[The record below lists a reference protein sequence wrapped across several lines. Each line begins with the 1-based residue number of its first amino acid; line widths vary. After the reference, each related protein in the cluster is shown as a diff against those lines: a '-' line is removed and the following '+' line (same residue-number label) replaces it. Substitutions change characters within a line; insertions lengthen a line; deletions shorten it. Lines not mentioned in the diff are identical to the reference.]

1 MTAAGPDRRTIITDA
16 LRKIDDLTARLEIA
30 EAADNEPIAVLGMGC
45 RLPGGVDN
53 PADYWTLLQEGRDGV
68 IRVPQDRWDADAFY
82 SVDHTVPGTICTT
95 DGGFLTSWQPD
106 EFDAEF
112 FGISPREAAGMDPQ
126 QRLLLEV
133 SWEALENAGIDPYT
147 LSGTKTSVFIGMT
160 TNDYS
165 LTFAGKLR
173 PQDYDPYIP
182 FGNAA
187 NFAAGRLAYFLG
199 LQGPSLVVDTACS
212 SSLVSIHLACQS
224 LRRRESDHAL
234 AAGVNLILTPEN
246 SIACSRWGML
256 APDGRCKTFDAE
268 ANGYVRSE
276 GAGVVV
282 LKRLGD
288 ALRDRDPVLAV
299 IRGTAVNQDGP
310 SGGQTVPSGPAQ
322 QELLREALRASRLQP
337 GDIDYVE
344 AHGTG
349 TALGDPIELE
359 ALHQVFGERDGSAP
373 LVLGSVKTN
382 LGHLESAAGVA
393 GFIKTV
399 LSVRNS
405 HIPRQLHFTELTP
418 RANAAARFSIAAEP
432 RDWPMTDRPRRAG
445 VSSFGVSGT
454 NAHVVVEQ
462 APAVETAAPAAPAP
476 AVSTLVV
483 SGKTRPRVAAT
494 AAALAEWLDGDGAD
508 VALPDIAHTLNHHR
522 ARHPVV
528 ATVTA
533 RDHADAV
540 VGLRGLAGGY
550 PAPGV
555 VGVHE
560 GVCGS
565 GTVFVFSGQG
575 SQWAGMGRS
584 LLVEEPAFAAAVAEL
599 EPVFVEQVGFS
610 LYGVL
615 AGGEPVEGIER
626 IQPVLVG
633 VQLALAGLW
642 RSYGVSPDA
651 VIGHSMGEVAAAV
664 VAGGLSAAQ
673 GLRVIATRSRLMA
686 GLSGQGAMA
695 LVELDAEAAEQ
706 VAAGYS
712 QVSVAVYASPS
723 QTVIAGP
730 PDQVD
735 AVVAEVAG
743 RDRLARRIEVDVASH
758 HQTVDPIVPALR
770 AALADLV
777 PAVPSIPV
785 LSTVGEYPGVLF
797 DGEYWVANLRQPVR
811 FSQAVAAAGVSAATF
826 IEVSPH
832 PLLTYAISDT
842 LGGVHHHS
850 VATLQRDTPEAL
862 TFHTALNAAQPTRA
876 RDLPHPPEP
885 HPVLPNTPWQH
896 SRHWVTLP
904 DPQDTT
910 PAVPATAA
918 DLAHAAAPPWFHSLT
933 WQSISPPSPTASH
946 RSVLVIG
953 EQRLGESLAAELGDA
968 RVTTL
973 PPSVPDDDDAAEALA
988 DALTDIDAVCYAP
1001 PTPSSPLAP
1010 EPAYQE
1016 FHAVRRLVA
1025 ALSARP
1031 TPPRLYLLTR
1041 NAQPAEAGDRANPAH
1056 AILWGLGRT
1065 LALEHPRIWGRIV
1078 DVDDALPAELVARH
1092 LAAEMHANDT
1102 EDQIAYRAGQRRV
1115 PRLQRLATPPGAP
1128 AELGRHTS
1136 QLVIGATGNIG
1147 PSLIRQLAD
1156 MGAGTIVAVSRRAGS
1171 QLDDLAAELADAGTV
1186 LVEVAA
1192 DAADETAMRN
1202 LFDRFGSDLPPLEG
1216 VYVAALAGRPVVFE
1230 DMTADDVAAM
1240 FTPKVDAVAVLH
1252 RLTLATPVRH
1262 FVLFSSITG
1271 LIGSRWLS
1279 HYTATGA
1286 YLDTFAYARRTLGL
1300 AATVVDWGL
1309 WKSFADT
1316 QPVTTDAGLRPMRD
1330 DVAIATLPMVMGPDA
1345 DVSTAVVDADWPLL
1359 AEAYRMRAALR
1370 VVDGLLDA
1378 GPAVDIELSD
1388 PQPGSLLGA
1397 PGETD
1402 SATTGT
1408 RTWLA
1413 GLRPGAAPYPG
1424 GHRVRGVEVVPVSVL
1439 TQTLLAAAADAGRN
1453 TLRDLR
1459 FEYPIVVDQLRVIKV
1474 ELDGDDVI
1482 VSSSRGTEATQRWVR
1497 HAGARIGEPPE
1508 AIADPPAPAA
1518 AGHVVGDATAI
1529 ADFQRLL
1536 GIEGQPFPWSV
1547 RRLDPTPAGLR
1558 AEVDLPEAGSWA
1570 AAIDAATHVARLVAA
1585 SNTRLMLPA
1594 AADAVQVFAAGAA
1607 GPASI
1612 EVVCRSA
1619 ADAELLVDVTV
1630 TDADNAPMLDIRS
1643 LRYAAVESTV
1653 PQAESANGSAGAGL
1667 ADLIPHRAWSELSAQ
1682 ELPAELEG
1690 LLATILG
1697 HELGMPASAIDT
1709 ERPFP
1714 ELGLDSMMA
1723 MTVLRETKKAL
1734 GVELSATMLW
1744 DHPTI
1749 AALAGFLAE
1758 SLAPQ
1763 CDEPEPADNDL
1774 AAESATSVLD
1784 ALLDSVE
1791 SATAGGKS
1799 GM

>member
-82 SVDHTVPGTICTT
+82 SADHTVPGTICTT

-418 RANAAARFSIAAEP
+418 RANVAARFSIAAEP

-664 VAGGLSAAQ
+664 VAGALSAAQ

-706 VAAGYS
+706 VAGGYS

-850 VATLQRDTPEAL
+850 VRHPAPRHPRITDLPHRTQRRAADPGARSSPSARTTPRPAEHAV
-862 TFHTALNAAQPTRA
+862 AAQQALGHAARPAGHHTGGARHGRRPGACRRASVVPFADVAIDFATESDREPPQCAGDRGATARRVAGRRTRRRA
-876 RDLPHPPEP
+876 RDDPAAVGARRRRRGRSTRRCPHRASTRSATRRRRHPARWPPSRP
-885 HPVLPNTPWQH
+885 TRSSTPSVGW
-896 SRHWVTLP
+896 SLRCPRGPPRPGSTCS
-904 DPQDTT
+904 
-910 PAVPATAA
+910 PATPSRPKRGIGRIRRTPSCGAWA
-918 DLAHAAAPPWFHSLT
+918 EPWPWSTPGSGVGSSTSTTRCPPSWSPG
-933 WQSISPPSPTASH
+933 ISPPRCTPTTPRTRSPT
-946 RSVLVIG
+946 
-953 EQRLGESLAAELGDA
+953 
-968 RVTTL
+968 
-973 PPSVPDDDDAAEALA
+973 
-988 DALTDIDAVCYAP
+988 
-1001 PTPSSPLAP
+1001 
-1010 EPAYQE
+1010 
-1016 FHAVRRLVA
+1016 
-1025 ALSARP
+1025 
-1031 TPPRLYLLTR
+1031 
-1041 NAQPAEAGDRANPAH
+1041 
-1056 AILWGLGRT
+1056 
-1065 LALEHPRIWGRIV
+1065 
-1078 DVDDALPAELVARH
+1078 
-1092 LAAEMHANDT
+1092 
-1102 EDQIAYRAGQRRV
+1102 
-1115 PRLQRLATPPGAP
+1115 
-1128 AELGRHTS
+1128 
-1136 QLVIGATGNIG
+1136 
-1147 PSLIRQLAD
+1147 
-1156 MGAGTIVAVSRRAGS
+1156 
-1171 QLDDLAAELADAGTV
+1171 
-1186 LVEVAA
+1186 
-1192 DAADETAMRN
+1192 
-1202 LFDRFGSDLPPLEG
+1202 
-1216 VYVAALAGRPVVFE
+1216 
-1230 DMTADDVAAM
+1230 
-1240 FTPKVDAVAVLH
+1240 
-1252 RLTLATPVRH
+1252 
-1262 FVLFSSITG
+1262 
-1271 LIGSRWLS
+1271 
-1279 HYTATGA
+1279 
-1286 YLDTFAYARRTLGL
+1286 
-1300 AATVVDWGL
+1300 
-1309 WKSFADT
+1309 
-1316 QPVTTDAGLRPMRD
+1316 
-1330 DVAIATLPMVMGPDA
+1330 
-1345 DVSTAVVDADWPLL
+1345 
-1359 AEAYRMRAALR
+1359 
-1370 VVDGLLDA
+1370 
-1378 GPAVDIELSD
+1378 
-1388 PQPGSLLGA
+1388 
-1397 PGETD
+1397 
-1402 SATTGT
+1402 
-1408 RTWLA
+1408 
-1413 GLRPGAAPYPG
+1413 
-1424 GHRVRGVEVVPVSVL
+1424 
-1439 TQTLLAAAADAGRN
+1439 
-1453 TLRDLR
+1453 
-1459 FEYPIVVDQLRVIKV
+1459 
-1474 ELDGDDVI
+1474 
-1482 VSSSRGTEATQRWVR
+1482 
-1497 HAGARIGEPPE
+1497 
-1508 AIADPPAPAA
+1508 
-1518 AGHVVGDATAI
+1518 
-1529 ADFQRLL
+1529 
-1536 GIEGQPFPWSV
+1536 
-1547 RRLDPTPAGLR
+1547 
-1558 AEVDLPEAGSWA
+1558 
-1570 AAIDAATHVARLVAA
+1570 
-1585 SNTRLMLPA
+1585 
-1594 AADAVQVFAAGAA
+1594 
-1607 GPASI
+1607 GPAS
-1612 EVVCRSA
+1612 
-1619 ADAELLVDVTV
+1619 
-1630 TDADNAPMLDIRS
+1630 
-1643 LRYAAVESTV
+1643 
-1653 PQAESANGSAGAGL
+1653 AGYRGCS
-1667 ADLIPHRAWSELSAQ
+1667 DWPPHRARRPNWA
-1682 ELPAELEG
+1682 G
-1690 LLATILG
+1690 T
-1697 HELGMPASAIDT
+1697 PASWSSV
-1709 ERPFP
+1709 RP
-1714 ELGLDSMMA
+1714 
-1723 MTVLRETKKAL
+1723 
-1734 GVELSATMLW
+1734 
-1744 DHPTI
+1744 
-1749 AALAGFLAE
+1749 
-1758 SLAPQ
+1758 
-1763 CDEPEPADNDL
+1763 
-1774 AAESATSVLD
+1774 ATS
-1784 ALLDSVE
+1784 
-1791 SATAGGKS
+1791 GPR
-1799 GM
+1799 